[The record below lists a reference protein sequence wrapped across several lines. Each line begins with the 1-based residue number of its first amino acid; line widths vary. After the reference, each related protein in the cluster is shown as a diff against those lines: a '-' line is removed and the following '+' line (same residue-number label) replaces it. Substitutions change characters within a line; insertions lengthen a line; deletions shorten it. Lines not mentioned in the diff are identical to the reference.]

1 MALCLHSIPIIFL
14 LYFFE
19 LLHDILRTVGVDTL
33 TKDDLYERD
42 IPRIWTT

>member
-1 MALCLHSIPIIFL
+1 MALCLHSIPIISL
-14 LYFFE
+14 LYLFE
-19 LLHDILRTVGVDTL
+19 LLHDIPRTVGVDTF